1 MSQDIRKYFEVS
13 STPKCAPMFNKCQF
27 VQKEPDLKNT
37 KTFDELIQSQ
47 PKPQQQSHEVS
58 KPKTHYEPDLDS
70 ITYEAFTDGSTLG
83 NGGRNALGGI
93 GVYFPDHLEL
103 KPVALNYAKFVIE
116 NPSLELKEA
125 TNNITE
131 LLAISIAIQILTSKF
146 VKDHSEKHISKLRI
160 ILYSDSEYSIN
171 CITKWASSWEKN
183 GWKKKG
189 GKKTDREIKNLELIK
204 KLYKAYTSQRIKFVH
219 INSHLKEPS
228 NRNSLEWRLWHG
240 NDMADRLAKQGANDR

>member
-13 STPKCAPMFNKCQF
+13 STPKCAPIFKKCGM
-27 VQKEPDLKNT
+27 VSEEPKNNNAKSAQT
-37 KTFDELIQSQ
+37 LIQSQ
-47 PKPQQQSHEVS
+47 PKPQTDLN
-58 KPKTHYEPDLDS
+58 KKYDPDLDS

-83 NGGRNALGGI
+83 NGGRNAIGGI
-93 GVYFPDHLEL
+93 GVYFPEQLNL
-103 KPVALNYAKFVIE
+103 KSVALNYAKFVIE
-116 NPSLELKEA
+116 NPSLELKGA

-131 LLAISIAIQILTSKF
+131 LLAISIAIQMLTGKF
-146 VKDHSEKHISKLRI
+146 KKEHPEDNISRLRI

-204 KLYKAYTSQRIKFVH
+204 KLYKAYTTQRIKFVH

-228 NRNSLEWRLWHG
+228 NRNTVEWRLWHG

>member
-13 STPKCAPMFNKCQF
+13 TTPKCAPMFKKCQF
-27 VQKEPDLKNT
+27 VQKEPNLKNT

-47 PKPQQQSHEVS
+47 PKPQPSHEVS
-58 KPKTHYEPDLDS
+58 KAKYEPDLDS

-83 NGGRNALGGI
+83 NGGRNAIGGI
-93 GVYFPDHLEL
+93 GVYFPDQLNL
-103 KPVALNYAKFVIE
+103 KNVALNYAKFVIE
-116 NPSLELKEA
+116 NPLLELNGA

-131 LLAISIAIQILTSKF
+131 LLGISIAIQVLTSKF
-146 VKDHSEKHISKLRI
+146 KKEHPNEDISKLRI
-160 ILYSDSEYSIN
+160 IIYSDSEYSIN
-171 CITKWASSWEKN
+171 CITKWAPSWEKN

-204 KLYKAYTSQRIKFVH
+204 KLYKAYTTQRIKFVH

-228 NRNSLEWRLWHG
+228 NRNSVEWRLWHG